1 MKRVLEAFFYNTPP
15 HYKSFTK
22 HIMPSVFFVVNIVT
36 LARKVCKRTKWTR
49 LNKLPIAKAHEMR
62 YNSNMDTKEL
72 YREILNEHNL
82 NPLHKKELPGATC
95 VLDGVNPSCG
105 DKITLNLKVED
116 GKISD
121 ASYTGSGC
129 AISQASCDMMIDL
142 ILGKSEDEA
151 KRLCDVFMRMITG
164 TVTDEELESLDEAA
178 ALQDIAKMPAR
189 VKCAELGWRTMK
201 EALGAKA

>member
-1 MKRVLEAFFYNTPP
+1 
-15 HYKSFTK
+15 
-22 HIMPSVFFVVNIVT
+22 
-36 LARKVCKRTKWTR
+36 
-49 LNKLPIAKAHEMR
+49 MR
-62 YNSNMDTKEL
+62 YNNGNMDTKEL

-82 NPLHKKELPGATC
+82 NPLHKKPLPGATC

-105 DKITLNLKVED
+105 DKITLNLKVEG
-116 GKISD
+116 GKIAD

-201 EALGAKA
+201 EALGPKA